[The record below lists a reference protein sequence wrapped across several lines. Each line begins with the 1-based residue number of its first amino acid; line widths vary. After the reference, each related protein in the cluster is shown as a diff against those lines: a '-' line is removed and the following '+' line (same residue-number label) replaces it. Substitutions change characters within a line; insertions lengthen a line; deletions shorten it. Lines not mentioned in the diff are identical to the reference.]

1 MKTNHIAI
9 CPDKI
14 KANDKAF
21 QLFKQVVDSRLL
33 RIEGKLSSAQAEKA
47 VEKEN
52 SLMKEIS
59 LMV

>member
-1 MKTNHIAI
+1 MINHAAI

-14 KANDKAF
+14 KVNDKAF
-21 QLFKQVVDSRLL
+21 QLFKQVVDSRLS
-33 RIEGKLSSAQAEKA
+33 RIEGKLSIVEVEKA

-52 SLMKEIS
+52 RLMKEIS

>member
-1 MKTNHIAI
+1 MKNHAAI

-33 RIEGKLSSAQAEKA
+33 RIEGKLSIVEVEKA

-52 SLMKEIS
+52 RLMKEIS

>member
-1 MKTNHIAI
+1 MQTNHTAI

-33 RIEGKLSSAQAEKA
+33 RIEGKLSNVEVEKA
-47 VEKEN
+47 VKKEN

>member
-1 MKTNHIAI
+1 MKNHAAI

-14 KANDKAF
+14 KVNDKAF
-21 QLFKQVVDSRLL
+21 QLFQQVVDSRLS
-33 RIEGKLSSAQAEKA
+33 RIEGKLSIVEVEKA

-52 SLMKEIS
+52 RLMKEIS

>member
-1 MKTNHIAI
+1 MINHAAI

-14 KANDKAF
+14 KVNDKAF
-21 QLFKQVVDSRLL
+21 QLFQQVVDSRLL
-33 RIEGKLSSAQAEKA
+33 RIEGKLSIVEVEKA

-52 SLMKEIS
+52 RLMKEIS

>member
-1 MKTNHIAI
+1 MKNHAAI

-14 KANDKAF
+14 KTNDKAF
-21 QLFKQVVDSRLL
+21 QLFQQVVDSRLS
-33 RIEGKLSSAQAEKA
+33 RIEGKLSIVEVEKA

-52 SLMKEIS
+52 RLMKEIS

>member
-1 MKTNHIAI
+1 
-9 CPDKI
+9 
-14 KANDKAF
+14 
-21 QLFKQVVDSRLL
+21 VVDSRLL

-47 VEKEN
+47 VKKEN

>member
-1 MKTNHIAI
+1 MIDHTAI

-21 QLFKQVVDSRLL
+21 QLFNQVVDSRLL
-33 RIEGKLSSAQAEKA
+33 RIEGKLSNVEVERA

>member
-1 MKTNHIAI
+1 MKIDYTSI

-21 QLFKQVVDSRLL
+21 QLFQQVIDSRLL
-33 RIEGKLSSAQAEKA
+33 RIEGKLSNVEVEKA